1 MGGVLGEK
9 KYTSTR
15 PRGGGGG
22 GGPLL
27 GALQQQTKETWGGK
41 KGARRGRFEFE

>member
-1 MGGVLGEK
+1 MGK

-15 PRGGGGG
+15 PRGG

-41 KGARRGRFEFE
+41 KGSRRGGF